1 MEDKEKKS
9 KVKLENLEENK
20 ELDEKEMDKTKG
32 GVEFLISAS
41 SNNNIILEGEINTI
55 KPDDGAMA

>member
-1 MEDKEKKS
+1 MEDKEKKP